1 GGVDAAPPPR
11 ATVPG
16 IPIPPRKTGGN
27 HGPVTAHFRARRR
40 PGDRSRPDRL
50 YREMAV
56 RRGVGAPAA
65 GEARPQPDRRR
76 DPDRARP
83 REAAR
88 RSSRTGAAERA
99 HQDRAQRGHH
109 PPRLLRRL
117 AGGDDSG
124 AGRQGRVREALTG
137 TPGVTRRGLL
147 WLAEALGNLLAAPLS
162 LGGEWAMGAPGPA
175 LPVATRMR
183 EACLS
188 GVRLLSDRQPRR
200 LRVDQH
206 GTGPPSVWLQTRD
219 PDLAVVNIDVP
230 AHDWPRLAYQFG
242 HELGHVLCNSWG
254 WGSKPRL
261 PCQWL
266 EESMVEAL
274 SLHGLGRLADSCEA
288 APLFPGDRLFP
299 ATLRKYRRFLLDRY
313 IATGGVPAGAPI

>member
-1 GGVDAAPPPR
+1 
-11 ATVPG
+11 
-16 IPIPPRKTGGN
+16 
-27 HGPVTAHFRARRR
+27 
-40 PGDRSRPDRL
+40 
-50 YREMAV
+50 M
-56 RRGVGAPAA
+56 
-65 GEARPQPDRRR
+65 
-76 DPDRARP
+76 
-83 REAAR
+83 
-88 RSSRTGAAERA
+88 
-99 HQDRAQRGHH
+99 
-109 PPRLLRRL
+109 
-117 AGGDDSG
+117 
-124 AGRQGRVREALTG
+124 TG

-147 WLAEALGNLLAAPLS
+147 WLAAALGLGGRQRARAAEAPRNLLAAPLS
-162 LGGEWAMGAPGPA
+162 LGGEWATGAPGPA
-175 LPVATRMR
+175 LPVVTRMR

-219 PDLAVVNIDVP
+219 PDLAVVNVDVP

-288 APLFPGDRLFP
+288 APLSPGDRLFP

-313 IATGGVPAGAPI
+313 IAAGGVPAGAPIAGWFQATRAALEKNNGLAKFEGPAIVALVALLDADRRHIEDYGALNRWPGRSAVPFEEYLRLWRASCAELGAPGRLPARLAAMLGFH